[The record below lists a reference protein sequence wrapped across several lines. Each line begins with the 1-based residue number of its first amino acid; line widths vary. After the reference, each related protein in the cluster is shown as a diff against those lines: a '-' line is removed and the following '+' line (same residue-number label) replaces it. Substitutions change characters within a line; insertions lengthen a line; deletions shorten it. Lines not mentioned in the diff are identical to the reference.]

1 MATVMKRFVVKVDAG
16 RVFATPGALNC
27 VHEDDLFD
35 SFVRHISGDWGDVS
49 EEDRKANDEAIDFG
63 SRILS
68 SYADRHGIRFWII
81 TEADRSAT
89 TILLPEDY

>member
-1 MATVMKRFVVKVDAG
+1 MKKRKFGKIGWDISEISLGCWAM
-16 RVFATPGALNC
+16 GA
-27 VHEDDLFD
+27 
-35 SFVRHISGDWGDVS
+35 DWGDVS

>member
-16 RVFATPGALNC
+16 RVFATPETLSC
-27 VHEDDLFD
+27 VHVDDLFD

-49 EEDRKANDEAIDFG
+49 EEDRKANDKAIEFS
-63 SRILS
+63 SRIRS

-81 TEADRSAT
+81 TAADRRST
-89 TILLPEDY
+89 TIRLTAD